1 MRNIPKCDTMFDLIH
16 RCGVDPAKPVEVYRN
31 LHKNCY
37 SVKQGGLVRAHM
49 DVVRL
54 YDCTFKVNQRGRQR
68 VVETGRKNVH
78 ARVCG
83 YVSATANRNPNSV
96 PNRIFYNPYKW
107 NGFMQEFVRATGTTY
122 RVVQHKALVWLS
134 QSGVFAS

>member
-1 MRNIPKCDTMFDLIH
+1 MRNIPKCDTMFNLVQQS
-16 RCGVDPAKPVEVYRN
+16 GVDPAKPVEVYRN

-49 DVVRL
+49 DAVRL

-68 VVETGRKNVH
+68 VVETGQKNVH

-83 YVSATANRNPNSV
+83 YVSTSARNPNSV
-96 PNRIFYNPYKW
+96 PNRILYNPYKW
-107 NGFMQEFVRATGTTY
+107 NGFVQEFVRATGTTY
-122 RVVQHKALVWLS
+122 RVVQHKAIVWLS
-134 QSGVFAS
+134 QTGVFAS